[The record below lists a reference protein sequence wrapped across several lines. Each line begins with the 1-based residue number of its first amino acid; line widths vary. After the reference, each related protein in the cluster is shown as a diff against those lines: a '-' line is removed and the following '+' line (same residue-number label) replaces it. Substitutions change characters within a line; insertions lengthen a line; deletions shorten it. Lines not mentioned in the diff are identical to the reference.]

1 MKVDILAIGVHP
13 DDIELCC
20 SGTLIKHI
28 EAGKRVAI
36 LDLTHGELG
45 TRGSG
50 PIRLR
55 EASEAAD
62 RMGVVARENVGLAD
76 GFFQYSEHAIRAI
89 VPFIRKYRPDI
100 VLCNA
105 IHDRHPD
112 HGRASKLV
120 SDACF
125 YSGLLKVQTEDD
137 ASEPQERW
145 RPQAIYHYIQDRL
158 MTPDFV
164 VDITPYFERKL
175 EAIRA
180 YSSQFYDPNSTEPS
194 SPISSKDF
202 LDYIEAQDRVMGR
215 YIGVT
220 YAEGFVAERPLGVA
234 SVFDLL

>member
-28 EAGKRVAI
+28 DAGKSVAI

-50 PIRLR
+50 PIRLK
-55 EASEAAD
+55 EAAVAAD
-62 RMGVVARENVGLAD
+62 RMGLVARENVGLAD
-76 GFFQYSEHAIRAI
+76 GFFQYGEHAIRAI

-105 IHDRHPD
+105 VHDRHPD

-125 YSGLLKVQTEDD
+125 YSGLLKVHTED
-137 ASEPQERW
+137 ETGQPQDRW
-145 RPQAIYHYIQDRL
+145 RPQAVYHYIQDRF
-158 MTPDFV
+158 MKPDVV
-164 VDITPYFERKL
+164 VDITPYFDRKL
-175 EAIRA
+175 DTIRA
-180 YSSQFYDPNSTEPS
+180 YASQFYDPNSSEPA

-220 YAEGFVAERPLGVA
+220 YAEGFVTERPMGV
-234 SVFDLL
+234 SSLFDLL